1 MISHIKYPQSD
12 NCIVFIHGLGGSKGT
27 FNNFS
32 EYLSKKWYLENG
44 IMIYFF
50 SYYKKIFNLFLN
62 RKNTSFYNEY
72 FVVRVFDY
80 LQGGI
85 LFIIKSTWSK
95 RNTHNTNLLSKYIE
109 ENCDEYKN
117 IILVAHSMGGII
129 ARQYLVNCR
138 KELID
143 IRRFKMLVT
152 YATPHKGS
160 HIANILT
167 IKNIPLL
174 KYVYKKVSGILNF
187 RISPQIGDLSEF
199 SNFLKNLDKDWRD
212 FNIENN
218 VQFLRITG
226 KNDRI
231 VKKDSAQLHLEDIE
245 NVFEYEY
252 THGSIISPKV
262 EDKVF
267 PPIDIFIEK
276 LNNIEFDTESYYEE
290 LEEEINYDQDE
301 EDYQ

>member
-1 MISHIKYPQSD
+1 MINHIKDPQSD
-12 NCIVFIHGLGGSKGT
+12 DCIVFIHGLGGSKGT

-32 EYLSKKWYLENG
+32 KYLSKKWYLENG
-44 IMIYFF
+44 LTLFFF
-50 SYYKKIFNLFLN
+50 SYYKRIFNLFLN
-62 RKNTSFYNEY
+62 RKSTSFYNDY
-72 FVVRVFDY
+72 FIVRLFDY
-80 LQGGI
+80 IQGGI
-85 LFIIKSTWSK
+85 LFIVKSTWSK

-109 ENCDEYKN
+109 ENCKESRN

-160 HIANILT
+160 HVANILT

-174 KYVYKKVSGILNF
+174 KYVYKKVSVFFNF

-199 SNFLKNLDKDWRD
+199 SIFLKNLDKDWRD

-218 VQFLRITG
+218 VQFLRVTG
-226 KNDRI
+226 KYDRI

-245 NVFEYEY
+245 NVFEYEH
-252 THGSIISPKV
+252 THSSIIKPKI

-267 PPIDIFIEK
+267 PPIDIFIKK
-276 LNNIEFDTESYYEE
+276 LNTIEFDTESYYEE